1 VDSPKANPSRLPLR
15 GKPPV
20 NGETIAAIATP
31 PGRGAIAIV
40 RCSGPDAR
48 PIAGRVFRSRTPL
61 ADRVATYGEIL
72 AVDGHVLDHGL
83 ALAMDAPR
91 SATGEDV
98 VELHVHGSPVVAR
111 ETLRALLHAGA
122 RAAGPGEFT
131 RRAFLNG
138 KLDLSAAEAVADVI
152 AAESRAGA
160 LAAQAN
166 LTGGLRAAI
175 DAATGPLSTL
185 LEELAGAIDYPDE
198 VPEPDRAGVHARIRE
213 SAQRLAEL
221 AADWERGRLIAEGLS
236 LAIVGPP
243 NAGKSSLLNALLGEE
258 RAIVAPFA
266 GTTRDVIEECFFVDG
281 VAVRV
286 SDTAGLRASDE
297 PVERIG
303 IERARRALESAAVA
317 LVVVD
322 AARPLDADA
331 CAVLA
336 ATRLRARIVLFNKSD
351 LGRAAYDARDGAE
364 RDALLGSVF
373 DGATLERVRAAIA
386 QIGWQGERI
395 DLARPH
401 LASARQAG
409 VVSRAREALAIALRT
424 LDAGDALDL
433 VVPELLAGVAALGE
447 ITGAVATE
455 AMLDGIFARFCV
467 GK

>member
-1 VDSPKANPSRLPLR
+1 MP
-15 GKPPV
+15 
-20 NGETIAAIATP
+20 ETIAAIATP

-48 PIAGRVFRSRTPL
+48 TIVARVFRSRTPL
-61 ADRVATYGEIL
+61 ADRVATYGEIID
-72 AVDGHVLDHGL
+72 VDGAVLDRGL

-91 SATGEDV
+91 TVTGEDI

-111 ETLRALLHAGA
+111 ETLRALLAAGA

-152 AAESRAGA
+152 EAESRAGA
-160 LAAQAN
+160 RAAQAN

-175 DAATGPLSTL
+175 EAVSAPLATV

-198 VPEPDRAGVHARIRE
+198 VPEPARAGVDG
-213 SAQRLAEL
+213 RLAACEAAL
-221 AADWERGRLIAEGLS
+221 AALVADWERGRLVREGLS

-258 RAIVAPFA
+258 RAIVAATA
-266 GTTRDVIEECFFVDG
+266 GTTRDVIEERFFIDSVP
-281 VAVRV
+281 VRIL
-286 SDTAGLRASDE
+286 DTAGMRASTDA
-297 PVERIG
+297 VEQIG
-303 IERARRALESAAVA
+303 IERARRALDSAAVA

-322 AARPLDADA
+322 GAQPLDADA
-331 CAVLA
+331 VAVLE
-336 ATRLRARIVLFNKSD
+336 ATRARPRVVLFNKSD
-351 LGRAAYDARDGAE
+351 LGRAGYDAREAPE
-364 RDALLGSVF
+364 ADALHGSV
-373 DGATLERVRAAIA
+373 LEAPALDALRLAIA
-386 QIGWQGERI
+386 HAGWGTERI

-401 LASARQAG
+401 LASARQADA
-409 VVSRAREALAIALRT
+409 VARAREALGRARET

-433 VVPELLAGVAALGE
+433 IAPELLGALAALGE

-455 AMLDGIFARFCV
+455 AILDGIFARFCI